1 MVKVSG
7 LFLFGYACSAGVDP
21 DTMNYWVSNSPT
33 VFCKIAIQLLWRIY
47 QIYRRWLEAR
57 QWPGAWCS
65 CVTSPPSSYVI
76 HSAIYV

>member
-1 MVKVSG
+1 MIKVSG
-7 LFLFGYACSAGVDP
+7 LFLFGYACSAEVDP

-33 VFCKIAIQLLWRIY
+33 VFCKIAIQFY
-47 QIYRRWLEAR
+47 GEYNQIYRRRLEAR
-57 QWPGAWCS
+57 LWPGAWCS